1 MLVSFCSTPL
11 FRASMFRNK
20 VSPLFCPTSI
30 HCPMLSHSMSQRSD
44 CCFIIY
50 HWGSPAGT
58 HINKPIY
65 FSLVNCQVPTEKVR
79 GKEETRQ
86 LTSMQ
91 QYIHKYTVIGT
102 IPLAVLVP
110 ACLPKCLSSYNHK
123 FIVGPQH
130 HYQLDSIIV
139 SVWKLSMMYSIT
151 GSH

>member
-11 FRASMFRNK
+11 FRASMFRNIK
-20 VSPLFCPTSI
+20 SPPLFCPTSI

-65 FSLVNCQVPTEKVR
+65 FILVNCQVPTEKVR

-86 LTSMQ
+86 PTSMQ
-91 QYIHKYTVIGT
+91 QYIHKCTVTGT
-102 IPLAVLVP
+102 IPLTVLVP
-110 ACLPKCLSSYNHK
+110 ACLPKCHRRTTASLP
-123 FIVGPQH
+123 VGQH
-130 HYQLDSIIV
+130 HC
-139 SVWKLSMMYSIT
+139 LSWEIKHDVQYYRLPLNLTNS
-151 GSH
+151 